1 MSSRRLCSRTGGH
14 GRSEIKHGPPL
25 SAETAR
31 RIACDAAIIELE
43 SDTYAKPLNIDRKTR
58 WEKDGFPVNA
68 ENIGVILQIRSR
80 VSIVSIDR

>member
-1 MSSRRLCSRTGGH
+1 MKNRLIPHWNDCVIDTQSTVRQAERYQVVVHVEQETLSETGGH

-43 SDTYAKPLNIDRKTR
+43 SDTYAKPLNIGRKPR
-58 WEKDGFPVNA
+58 
-68 ENIGVILQIRSR
+68 
-80 VSIVSIDR
+80 